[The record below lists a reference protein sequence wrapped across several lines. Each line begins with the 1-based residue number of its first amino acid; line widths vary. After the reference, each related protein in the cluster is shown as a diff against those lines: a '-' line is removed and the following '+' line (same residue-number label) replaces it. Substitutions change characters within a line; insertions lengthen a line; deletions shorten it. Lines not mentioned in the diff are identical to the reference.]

1 MSHEEIIG
9 QLFYQDNRCGCDECL
24 ESSQKAMMKM
34 ALSKDRPSAYRVALA
49 FSEYVGCC
57 GSHVYEGWQLACHV
71 HNEMDRNFERG
82 ECSGRC
88 GHLNWT
94 QLSAWRWAI
103 AIDMYIDCGRVKG
116 F

>member
-49 FSEYVGCC
+49 LSEYEDGLLISEGFALAVHTHNQIEDYRETNR
-57 GSHVYEGWQLACHV
+57 GSGIAQMNQRELRAK
-71 HNEMDRNFERG
+71 
-82 ECSGRC
+82 
-88 GHLNWT
+88 
-94 QLSAWRWAI
+94 RWAT
-103 AIDMYIDCGRVKG
+103 AIDILIDCGRVEG
-116 F
+116 I

>member
-49 FSEYVGCC
+49 LSEYEDGLLISEGFALAVHTHNQIEDYRETNR
-57 GSHVYEGWQLACHV
+57 GSGIAQMNQRELRAK
-71 HNEMDRNFERG
+71 
-82 ECSGRC
+82 
-88 GHLNWT
+88 
-94 QLSAWRWAI
+94 RWAT
-103 AIDMYIDCGRVKG
+103 AIDVLIDCGRVEG
-116 F
+116 I

>member
-24 ESSQKAMMKM
+24 ESSRKAMMKM

-49 FSEYVGCC
+49 LSEYEDGLLI
-57 GSHVYEGWQLACHV
+57 SEGFYLAV
-71 HNEMDRNFERG
+71 HTHNQIEDFRETKNG
-82 ECSGRC
+82 EGLARMNQRE
-88 GHLNWT
+88 LR
-94 QLSAWRWAI
+94 AKRWAT
-103 AIDMYIDCGRVKG
+103 AIDTLIDCRRVKG